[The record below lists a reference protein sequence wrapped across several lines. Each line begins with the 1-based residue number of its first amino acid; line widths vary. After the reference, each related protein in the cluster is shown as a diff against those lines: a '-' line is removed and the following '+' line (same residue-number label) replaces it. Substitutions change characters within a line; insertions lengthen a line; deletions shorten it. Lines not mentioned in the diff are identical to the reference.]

1 MIKSSRWSMAVR
13 MFAILLLGCATLKAT
28 AQNASSASVSASSNP
43 SPPPVSSNTILHAT
57 DTVKITVYG
66 EDDLMTEARIEKD
79 GTIRFPLL
87 GSVSLAGKTIEE
99 ATQSIRSQ
107 LAAKYIRNPQVTLT
121 ITAHAIERVT
131 ILGEVRNPGEVQ
143 IPDEGQHDLL
153 GVVALA
159 GGFTDV
165 AEISHISVR
174 RVINGKP
181 QIFIV
186 DAKRMSHD
194 SKANTFYVQPGD
206 TITVRQRIF

>member
-1 MIKSSRWSMAVR
+1 MINPRSSHAA
-13 MFAILLLGCATLKAT
+13 FKLLLALSFCFTVV
-28 AQNASSASVSASSNP
+28 NAFGQTTSSD
-43 SPPPVSSNTILHAT
+43 SPPPSSSNTVLRAT
-57 DTVKITVYG
+57 DMVKITVYG
-66 EDDLMTEARIEKD
+66 EDDLTTETKIEKD

-87 GSVSLAGKTIEE
+87 GTVSLAGKSIEE
-99 ATQSIRSQ
+99 ASGDIRRE
-107 LAAKYIRNPQVTLT
+107 LAAKYIRNPLVNLT
-121 ITAHAIERVT
+121 VISHAVDRVT
-131 ILGEVRNPGEVQ
+131 ILGEVRSPGEVP
-143 IPDEGQHDLL
+143 IPEEGQHDLL

-174 RVINGKP
+174 RIVDGKA

-186 DAKRMSHD
+186 DAKKMTHD